1 MPTYEYRC
9 QSTRRVFTR
18 ILRVADYQ
26 APQLCSCGAASDKLI
41 SIPQIRVSKV
51 DYTCPIT
58 GKYIS
63 TKHAHEDNLDRHG
76 CRVLE
81 TGEKES
87 NIQRKA
93 REEAE
98 FDKAIEDT
106 VEREFEALPSEKKER
121 LANELTSGVDI
132 AIERI

>member
-1 MPTYEYRC
+1 M
-9 QSTRRVFTR
+9 
-18 ILRVADYQ
+18 
-26 APQLCSCGAASDKLI
+26 
-41 SIPQIRVSKV
+41 SKV
-51 DYTCPIT
+51 DYTCPVT

-63 TKHAHEDNLDRHG
+63 SKHAHEDNLERHG

-81 TGEKES
+81 SGEKES
-87 NIQRKA
+87 NLQRKA

-121 LANELTSGVDI
+121 LANELTSGVDV